1 MIINMVV
8 NIYASTIEHYLTTN
22 CIYLQLH
29 QPLFMAEPL
38 LAQTKPKLLYLP
50 SGEHNDVG
58 SEIIALI

>member
-8 NIYASTIEHYLTTN
+8 INNIYASTIEHYLKTN

-38 LAQTKPKLLYLP
+38 LAQTEPNYLIFLLENTMML
-50 SGEHNDVG
+50 D
-58 SEIIALI
+58 LK

>member
-38 LAQTKPKLLYLP
+38 LAQTKPNYFIFLLENTMML
-50 SGEHNDVG
+50 D
-58 SEIIALI
+58 LK